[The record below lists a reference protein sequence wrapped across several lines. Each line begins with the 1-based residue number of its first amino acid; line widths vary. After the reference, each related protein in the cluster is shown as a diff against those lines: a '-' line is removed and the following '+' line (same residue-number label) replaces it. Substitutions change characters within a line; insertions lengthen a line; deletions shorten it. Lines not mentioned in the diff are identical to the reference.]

1 MAPHLLP
8 GGVGLEVV
16 LRHHVDPVLITEVV
30 PRNLVWVVTCP
41 DGIDVV
47 LLEGGNILLH
57 VFHCN
62 GPAAVVVSLV
72 PVDPVDDQP
81 LAIEKDYVI
90 VTDLD
95 PPEAEPV
102 RYQFHQ
108 LTLFITNFH

>member
-1 MAPHLLP
+1 M
-8 GGVGLEVV
+8 
-16 LRHHVDPVLITEVV
+16 
-30 PRNLVWVVTCP
+30 
-41 DGIDVV
+41 
-47 LLEGGNILLH
+47 
-57 VFHCN
+57 
-62 GPAAVVVSLV
+62 VVSLV